1 MDLELNY
8 PYGIP
13 FFSNID
19 MIFFTIINNSHD
31 IIYIYLKKDKK
42 NNLANIIFPFTKKKF
57 YFPDKSIIFIYL
69 DIDFKKFICRI
80 KIKNGWT
87 YIYP

>member
-1 MDLELNY
+1 MMDMEINY

-13 FFSNID
+13 FYTDVD
-19 MIFFTIINNSHD
+19 MIFFTIINNSQD
-31 IIYIYLKKDKK
+31 IIYIYLKKDNK

-57 YFPDKSIIFIYL
+57 NFPKGKISVYLEKDLKKVICFIN
-69 DIDFKKFICRI
+69 
-80 KIKNGWT
+80 IKNGWT

>member
-1 MDLELNY
+1 MDMEINY

-19 MIFFTIINNSHD
+19 MIFFTIINNSQD
-31 IIYIYLKKDKK
+31 IIYIYLKKDNK

-69 DIDFKKFICRI
+69 DIDFKKLICRI
-80 KIKNGWT
+80 KIKNDWT